1 MAHIL
6 IVDDDRDILRL
17 MEFSL
22 KRAGYEVTVASSGPQ
37 GLEIVSTF
45 TPDLII
51 ADIMMPDMTGYEFTR
66 RLREMPGMENLP
78 LIIYSARFQPIDK
91 QTALNAGATAY
102 MPKTLTPNEIVSQ
115 VKKLLG
121 EDTPA
126 AQEQQG
132 AAFSFFSLR
141 GGVGLSSLAVNVAVA
156 LAYSQ
161 KTPVCLADFNPFAG
175 HAGLMLGLQ
184 PKTHLQT
191 ILRSSSPVSVSM
203 LKNHL
208 SGHAS
213 GVQLLASPL
222 IPAQPSAAQPQPNQA
237 DSLIAAIRSKFMFS
251 VFDMPHI
258 PDAAALEVLANVTR
272 LALVLSPDMPSLQS
286 TIAGA
291 QLLTQAGVTAEQIMP
306 ILNHNSP
313 APGLSKEIIQKTI
326 RLPLA
331 AEIPFEAGMMAAIN
345 SGKALMLQTPK
356 SPASLAIARLAA
368 TLVKQA
374 Q

>member
-22 KRAGYEVTVASSGPQ
+22 KRAGYEVTVASNGPQ
-37 GLEIVSTF
+37 GLEIVSTI

-51 ADIMMPDMTGYEFTR
+51 ADIMMPEMTGYEFTR
-66 RLREMPGMENLP
+66 RLREMPGMESLP

-91 QTALNAGATAY
+91 QTALDAGATEY
-102 MPKTLTPNEIVSQ
+102 MPKTLTPTEIVSQ

-126 AQEQQG
+126 AQEQLG
-132 AAFSFFSLR
+132 ATFAFFSLR

-161 KTPVCLADFNPFAG
+161 KTPVCLTDLNPFAG

-191 ILRSSSPVSVSM
+191 VLSSPSPVSGPV
-203 LKNHL
+203 LREHL
-208 SGHAS
+208 GDHVS

-222 IPAQPSAAQPQPNQA
+222 LPSPTSAAQNQVEA
-237 DSLIAAIRSKFMFS
+237 VITALRSEFKFS
-251 VFDMPHI
+251 ILDLPHI
-258 PDAAALEVLANVTR
+258 PDSATLEILAKVTK
-272 LALVLSPDMPSLQS
+272 LVLVLSPDMPSLQS
-286 TIAGA
+286 AVAGA
-291 QLLTQAGVTAEQIMP
+291 QLLTQAGITAEQIAP
-306 ILNHNSP
+306 VLNHNSP
-313 APGLSKEIIQKTI
+313 ASGLSKEIIQKTI

-345 SGKALMLQTPK
+345 SGKTLVLHNPK
-356 SPASLAIARLAA
+356 SPTSLAIARLAV
-368 TLVKQA
+368 TLVKQE

>member
-22 KRAGYEVTVASSGPQ
+22 KRAGYTVTVASNGPQ
-37 GLEIVSTF
+37 ALERVSTI

-51 ADIMMPDMTGYEFTR
+51 ADIMMPEMTGYEFTR
-66 RLREMPGMENLP
+66 ILREMPGMETLP

-91 QTALNAGATAY
+91 QTALDAGATAY
-102 MPKTLTPNEIVSQ
+102 MPKTLTPNEIVWQ

-132 AAFSFFSLR
+132 ATFAFFSLR

-161 KTPVCLADFNPFAG
+161 KTPVCLTDLNPFAG
-175 HAGLMLGLQ
+175 HAGLMLGLH

-191 ILRSSSPVSVSM
+191 ILGSSSPVSGPM
-203 LKNHL
+203 LKEHL
-208 SGHAS
+208 SSHAS

-222 IPAQPSAAQPQPNQA
+222 LPIPASAAKNQ
-237 DSLIAAIRSKFMFS
+237 LEPLVAALRSEFKFS
-251 VFDMPHI
+251 IFDAPHI
-258 PDAAALEVLANVTR
+258 PDSATLEVLAKVTK
-272 LALVLSPDMPSLQS
+272 LALILSPDMPSLQS
-286 TIAGA
+286 AVAGM

-326 RLPLA
+326 HLPLA
-331 AEIPFEAGMMAAIN
+331 AEIPFEAGMRAAIN
-345 SGKALMLQTPK
+345 SGKALVLQNPK
-356 SPASLAIARLAA
+356 SPTSLAIARLAV
-368 TLVKQA
+368 TLVKQG